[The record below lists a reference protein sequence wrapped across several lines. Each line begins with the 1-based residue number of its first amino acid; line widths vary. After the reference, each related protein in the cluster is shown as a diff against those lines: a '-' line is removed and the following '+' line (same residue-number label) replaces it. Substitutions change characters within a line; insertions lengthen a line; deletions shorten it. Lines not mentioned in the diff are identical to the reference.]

1 MTNATLAEADGDVAA
16 RGKASGM
23 LHTARMHAN
32 MAKRIVELLVEKVR
46 ENRDSRRRDA
56 ATRAQRT
63 ASQSQQRL
71 LPCALC
77 APP

>member
-32 MAKRIVELLVEKVR
+32 MAKRIR
-46 ENRDSRRRDA
+46 
-56 ATRAQRT
+56 
-63 ASQSQQRL
+63 
-71 LPCALC
+71 
-77 APP
+77 